1 MNQCIFQST
10 KYEKIVKNCPSKFP
24 IDQGDIF
31 KLILKIEDIKIRI
44 SYDKE
49 KQQRLNVKIVFK

>member
-1 MNQCIFQST
+1 M
-10 KYEKIVKNCPSKFP
+10 KNCPSKFP